1 MSEHHHKK
9 HQHNHKM
16 SDQSG
21 QATDPVCGMSVTVDA
36 NTPRSR
42 YGSETYYFCSQKCKG
57 KFDSSPENV
66 LSTEEEASAANSA
79 SSSASRRYTCP
90 MHPEI
95 IRSEPGSC
103 PICGMALE
111 PMDIPTENEEP
122 NPEIQD
128 FKKRFWLGA
137 ALTVPLIV
145 LTMGP
150 FVGVNSWN
158 ACRPVVWLPI
168 HGSWMEFC
176 GEPFSQHVHI
186 DRDGC

>member
-9 HQHNHKM
+9 HQHNHRT
-16 SDQSG
+16 SDQAEH
-21 QATDPVCGMSVTVDA
+21 ATDPVCSMSVTLDSD
-36 NTPRSR
+36 TPRSP
-42 YGSETYYFCSQKCKG
+42 YGDETYYFCSQKCKS
-57 KFDSSPENV
+57 KFDSSPESV
-66 LSTEEEASAANSA
+66 LSAKEETSAANSA

-128 FKKRFWLGA
+128 FK
-137 ALTVPLIV
+137 
-145 LTMGP
+145 
-150 FVGVNSWN
+150 
-158 ACRPVVWLPI
+158 
-168 HGSWMEFC
+168 
-176 GEPFSQHVHI
+176 
-186 DRDGC
+186 RDSG